1 MSLSLFLAILALHV
15 SGGFLKGK
23 WQTALNIV
31 NLLLHAVLVLPLIY
45 DGVPLDEAVLAY
57 MASVLTY
64 TSVRFIIHKRGAGD
78 R

>member
-15 SGGFLKGK
+15 SCGFLKGK

-31 NLLLHAVLVLPLIY
+31 NLLLHAALVLFLIY

-64 TSVRFIIHKRGAGD
+64 TVVRVIVYKRGAGD